1 MTFVLT
7 LRDVVIIG
15 GVLAFG
21 LVIFLKWASSIFR
34 R

>member
-15 GVLAFG
+15 GVLVFSLA
-21 LVIFLKWASSIFR
+21 IFLKWASSLFR